1 MFDSFEELLNKI
13 AYYQG
18 GGGVNEPTP
27 KKKKYKSE
35 VAIVMQP
42 RFKEPLFKNY
52 DLYDVPGVDGPAK
65 HGPGEGLY
73 QNMSKYKSVNDFL
86 NQKHKRNKHKYKSDD
101 SYIQDDGSIT
111 KSQKKSNKIA
121 RRMMLLSCL
130 VKTAIDFP
138 SDDLGSDPIL
148 GESGS
153 SYADSIP
160 IGGQLDEYLTMP
172 DFEGKSPDKLDF
184 SRDYT
189 EGNNKKPSDTMDHIQ
204 SLLDELN
211 QKIDSENKK
220 TPHNL
225 DLSQLLDE
233 LTEQFNELNGKNQH
247 LNAKEPD
254 LYGLPDGIDSK
265 EDLEEPSA
273 TENPY
278 YGITDSGNTLY
289 DKISY

>member
-1 MFDSFEELLNKI
+1 MSDLFENILNKI

-18 GGGVNEPTP
+18 GGSDNEPTP
-27 KKKKYKSE
+27 KRKKYKSD

-52 DLYDVPGVDGPAK
+52 DLYEVPGVDGPAK
-65 HGPGEGLY
+65 HGPGAGFY
-73 QNMSKYKSVNDFL
+73 QNMSKYKSVSDFL
-86 NQKHKRNKHKYKSDD
+86 DQKRKRNRNKYKSDD

-121 RRMMLLSCL
+121 RRMMLLSCFI
-130 VKTAIDFP
+130 KTAIDFP

-148 GESGS
+148 GESS

-172 DFEGKSPDKLDF
+172 DFEGKSADKLNF
-184 SRDYT
+184 GRDYT
-189 EGNNKKPSDTMDHIQ
+189 EEDNFT
-204 SLLDELN
+204 
-211 QKIDSENKK
+211 IDDIEQ
-220 TPHNL
+220 L
-225 DLSQLLDE
+225 QLL
-233 LTEQFNELNGKNQH
+233 LNKFIDKG
-247 LNAKEPD
+247 LNPKEID
-254 LYGLPDGIDSK
+254 LYGLPDGIESK

-289 DKISY
+289 NKISH